1 MILVSNRTYSSGEA
15 LAYHLQVRGR
25 GAVIGQATPGA
36 ADHVTPVNVT
46 PQVQAILPEA
56 YVVDSVSRGNWEGT
70 GVLPDVETS
79 PDDTEEVAL
88 AALRRSSSIGGAL

>member
-15 LAYHLQVRGR
+15 LGYHLQVRGR
-25 GAVIGQATPGA
+25 GAVIGQGTPGA

-56 YVVDSVSRGNWEGT
+56 YVVDAVTGGNWEGT
-70 GVLPDVETS
+70 GVRPDIETS
-79 PDDTEEVAL
+79 EDDTEATAL
-88 AALRRSSSIGGAL
+88 ATLRQATQ